1 MPASWHSPWFVS
13 HGECQ
18 FPCIPWETDGPRNG
32 TWCGAASYRWLVAT
46 TCDLCGA
53 ADPGDDPPL
62 TWSLTMERGQVKR
75 YCEQCT
81 RQHVRAME
89 GKLDQEHW

>member
-1 MPASWHSPWFVS
+1 M
-13 HGECQ
+13 
-18 FPCIPWETDGPRNG
+18 T
-32 TWCGAASYRWLVAT
+32 T

-53 ADPGDDPPL
+53 TSPTDAPPL

-75 YCEQCT
+75 YCDQCT
-81 RQHVRAME
+81 RRHLRAME